1 MNPRRLLLALL
12 LAAGPAFAAPTIE
25 EVHALDAKCEAA
37 RTAKLEPIR
46 AQKTAQCAAQ
56 GRRGEDEC
64 RTFYSTYGDNSSRG
78 AWRRGSRPL
87 LRSARVPHGA
97 ASPPPHARTERL
109 AVRRDAHGNPA
120 PPVDAYT

>member
-12 LAAGPAFAAPTIE
+12 LAAGPALAAPTIE

-37 RTAKLEPIR
+37 CTAKLEPIR

-64 RTFYSTYGDNSSRG
+64 RTFYSLRRQLESLA
-78 AWRRGSRPL
+78 AWF
-87 LRSARVPHGA
+87 AA
-97 ASPPPHARTERL
+97 AS
-109 AVRRDAHGNPA
+109 A
-120 PPVDAYT
+120 PPSRRRR